1 MSQFD
6 TDFAAGPRAD
16 QLTYF
21 GQSVT
26 HKPAA
31 GGSTAGTAKFKDL
44 RDRVV
49 QGPNGRIRIREGEL
63 KLSTADFTTASFGD
77 EFTIASEDWRLDEKI
92 SESGGLAVWRVLR
105 VEQIENSR
113 DDLRQD
119 R

>member
-26 HKPAA
+26 HKPSA
-31 GGSTAGTAKFKDL
+31 GGSTAGTAKFKDQ
-44 RDRVV
+44 RDQVT
-49 QGPNGRIRIREGEL
+49 QGQNGRVRLREGEL
-63 KLSTADFTTASFGD
+63 SISTADFTAALGD
-77 EFTIASEDWRLDEKI
+77 EFTIAGEDWRLDEKI
-92 SESGGLAVWRVLR
+92 SESGGFAVWRVLR
-105 VEQIENSR
+105 VEQIENTR
-113 DDLRQD
+113 DDLRID